1 MPVINKF
8 AQLKAN
14 NYYYNP
20 KLKKRAAQLARRI
33 TIPENHLW
41 EEVLIARKMK
51 GFRFMRQVPVLYYI
65 PDFMCKELA
74 LIIEVDGRN
83 HRYQKEYDR
92 KRTQRLE
99 ACGFTVL
106 RFTNKQVLQQT
117 AQVQLLI
124 ENWIEKNYSKL
135 VRR

>member
-1 MPVINKF
+1 MNKF
-8 AQLKAN
+8 KQLKDN

-20 KLKKRAAQLARRI
+20 KLKKRAAQLAKRI
-33 TIPENHLW
+33 TAPEDHLW
-41 EEVLIARKMK
+41 KQVLIARKMK

-83 HRYQKEYDR
+83 HKYQKEYDH

-106 RFTNKQVLQQT
+106 RFTNQQVLKET
-117 AQVQLLI
+117 AEVKETI
-124 ENWIEKNYSKL
+124 EQWIEQNPSF
-135 VRR
+135 

>member
-1 MPVINKF
+1 MPLLNKF
-8 AQLKAN
+8 KQLKDN

-20 KLKKRAAQLARRI
+20 KLKKRAAQLAKRI
-33 TIPENHLW
+33 TAPEDHLW
-41 EEVLIARKMK
+41 KQVLIARKMK

-74 LIIEVDGRN
+74 LIIEVYGRN
-83 HRYQKEYDR
+83 HKYQTEYDH

-106 RFTNKQVLQQT
+106 RFTNQQVLKET
-117 AQVQLLI
+117 AEVKETI
-124 ENWIEKNYSKL
+124 EQWIEQNPSF
-135 VRR
+135 

>member
-1 MPVINKF
+1 MPAIDRFK
-8 AQLKAN
+8 QLKDN

-41 EEVLIARKMK
+41 EQVLIARKMK

-83 HRYQKEYDR
+83 HKYQREYDKR
-92 KRTQRLE
+92 RTQRLE
-99 ACGFTVL
+99 DCGFKVL
-106 RFTNKQVLQQT
+106 RFSNKQVLQET
-117 AQVQLLI
+117 AQVRQVI
-124 ENWIEKNYSKL
+124 ETWIEKNHLKQ
-135 VRR
+135 VRG